1 MDVKKKRLL
10 IVAISIII
18 WTACVYFGYVSYD
31 VNDDAGMNMVAAG
44 AYGPISHNLVHM
56 NVVHGY
62 VLKVLYAIFP
72 FINCYLWSFLV
83 CDLIAVMAFSIVVT
97 DRLRIYPAVVITA
110 AINFILA
117 SDFYVHIQ
125 FTKSSAL
132 YASVGLVVLI
142 WQMKKADREKSM
154 LALSYFLIILG
165 LSIRWESFLL
175 ALPVVLGALI
185 VDELYELIIKKN
197 RIDFKKYA
205 LTIIPIAVCIVISI
219 INSVSNSADPDWAEF
234 RRTEEVLSPMRDF
247 NRYVY
252 SDSPEEYQAAG
263 FTETD
268 FEMIKGYWMWGDTEN
283 FNSERLDALA
293 EIGEKYSK
301 SYVRFD
307 ASYIKLTI
315 KEVLSALT
323 GKHIAM
329 AFAVILL
336 LALLTADL
344 NVILQ
349 MLYMIVVSMAEIY
362 YFFCLER
369 VLWRAELCIWLT
381 ILLMGGYLVSR
392 YAGSE
397 RLSETVVKEM
407 SKKKYILSYVVM
419 AVCIFVL
426 ILVKSL
432 VMDNS
437 RFTNGDNR
445 HDEFAEL
452 TELDGVHF
460 VCYNKA
466 DYGIL
471 QGADN
476 IFAIDRSYAGYYRNM
491 SDLGGF
497 AFAPFDQY
505 YGIQKGIDNPVRAL
519 FERDDVYYLGDA
531 EPLQCLGQFI
541 SEKYGVSV
549 TWEPVTFG
557 QTTAWKCVKGAN

>member
-1 MDVKKKRLL
+1 MDIKKKRLL
-10 IVAISIII
+10 IAAISMII
-18 WTACVYFGYVSYD
+18 WAACVYFGYVSYD

-44 AYGPISHNLVHM
+44 AYGPITHNLVHM

-72 FINCYLWSFLV
+72 FVNCYLWSFLV
-83 CDLIAVMAFSIVVT
+83 CDLLAVMGFAMVVT
-97 DRLRIYPAVVITA
+97 DKLRTYPAVVITV
-110 AINFILA
+110 AINLILA

-132 YASVGLVVLI
+132 YVSVGLVMLI
-142 WQMKKADREKSM
+142 WQMKKTVREKSM
-154 LALSYFLIILG
+154 LALSYFFIILG

-185 VDELYELIIKKN
+185 VDELYELVIKKN
-197 RIDFKKYA
+197 KIDFKKYT
-205 LTIIPIAVCIVISI
+205 LTIIPIAVCIVIAL
-219 INSVSNSADPDWAEF
+219 INHVSNSADPGWAEF
-234 RRTEEVLSPMRDF
+234 RKTEEVLSPMRDF

-268 FEMIKGYWMWGDTEN
+268 FEMVKGYWMWDDTEQ
-283 FNSERLDALA
+283 FNSERLCALA
-293 EIGEKYSK
+293 DIGEKYAK

-329 AFAVILL
+329 AFAVVLV

-349 MLYMIVVSMAEIY
+349 MLYMIVVSMGEIY

-381 ILLMGGYLVSR
+381 ILMMGGYLVSR
-392 YAGSE
+392 FAGKGKE
-397 RLSETVVKEM
+397 QLSPQRDVP
-407 SKKKYILSYVVM
+407 SRKYVLSYVAM
-419 AVCIFVL
+419 AVCVLVL
-426 ILVKSL
+426 ILVKSI
-432 VMDNS
+432 VVDNS

-445 HDEFAEL
+445 YDEFVEL
-452 TELDGVHF
+452 TKLEGVHF

-466 DYGIL
+466 EYGVL

-476 IFAIDRSYAGYYRNM
+476 IFAIDRRYAGYYENM

-505 YGIQKGIDNPVRAL
+505 YGVQKGITNPIRAL
-519 FERDDVYYLGDA
+519 FERDDVYYLGDEA
-531 EPLQCLGQFI
+531 PLQCLGQFI
-541 SEKYGVSV
+541 SEKYGVDV
-549 TWEPVTFG
+549 DWEPVTFG
-557 QTTAWKCVKGAN
+557 QTTAWKCVTSN